1 MSGQLMNWNKVISV
15 FLTVTLIFAWSC
27 KLNNQPGYYFTLTGP
42 TEGTSYHITY
52 QSDDSINL
60 QNEIDSLLRQFD
72 LSLSTYEPA
81 SIISRINR
89 DEPDVSLNDYFIRCF
104 NASKEIFT
112 ASGGAFDITVAPVV
126 NAWGFGFT
134 EKADPDSAMI
144 DSLLQYVGMDHIR
157 IENDR
162 IIKDFP
168 RVMLDVNA
176 IAQGYAVDVVSEYFD
191 SIGLINYLVEIGG
204 EVGVKGINPHGEYWR
219 VGIDKPIDGLQLS
232 GLQMEAVI
240 SLKNR
245 SLATSGNYRRFYIKD
260 GVKYSH
266 TIDPAT
272 GYPVQHNLLSATVVA
287 DECMIADGFATAFMV
302 LGLEKSREILK
313 SRKDLDAYLIYTDE
327 SGKYAIYRTPGMRRY
342 ISKVMN

>member
-1 MSGQLMNWNKVISV
+1 MNRYKI
-15 FLTVTLIFAWSC
+15 TLAFIIIALIIGWSC
-27 KLNNQPGYYFTLTGP
+27 NPNNQPGYYITLTGP
-42 TEGTSYHITY
+42 TQGTSYHITY
-52 QSDDSINL
+52 QSNDSIDF

-89 DEPDVSLNDYFIRCF
+89 DEPDVNLSDYFIRCF
-104 NASKEIFT
+104 NTSKEVFI
-112 ASGGAFDITVAPVV
+112 ASDEAFDITVAPVV

-134 EKADPDSAMI
+134 ERADPDSAMI
-144 DSLLQYVGMDHIR
+144 DSLLQYVGMNHIR
-157 IENDR
+157 LEGER
-162 IIKDFP
+162 IVKDFP
-168 RVMLDVNA
+168 GIMLDVNA

-204 EVGVKGINPHGEYWR
+204 EVRAKGINAHGQYWR
-219 VGIDKPIDGLQLS
+219 VGIDKPIDGIQLP
-232 GLQMEAVI
+232 GLQMEAVV

-287 DECMIADGFATAFMV
+287 DECMIADGFATVFMV
-302 LGLEKSREILK
+302 VGVDKSREILK
-313 SRKDLDAYLIYTDE
+313 ERKDMEAFLIYTDE
-327 SGKYAIYRTPGMRRY
+327 SGKYTTYCTPGMRRY
-342 ISKVMN
+342 ITEIVN